1 MIASC
6 LSTKNNINVIREK
19 SNKYPTYTNKT
30 VYENVAFALEVFGF
44 ILGLA
49 LMLDTEGTFKNIGT
63 FYNLVCSCVF
73 LSAINPLIE
82 FLKYL
87 YNKNKED

>member
-1 MIASC
+1 MNKNLLKIAKR
-6 LSTKNNINVIREK
+6 LSAYFV
-19 SNKYPTYTNKT
+19 
-30 VYENVAFALEVFGF
+30 LEVFGF